1 MIVKAIIKE
10 EEERCQIALEVAGS
24 SHVIGIKWLTIY
36 RRRCFCGIA
45 KGFCRNLKGSINKH
59 SMNYAVAK
67 LLYNSILKVCINNI
81 IINKLKDIFNLYFKG
96 ILIKNNY
103 II

>member
-24 SHVIGIKWLTIY
+24 SHVIRIKWLTIY

-45 KGFCRNLKGSINKH
+45 KGFSGNLKGINKH
-59 SMNYAVAK
+59 SMNYAVAEQ
-67 LLYNSILKVCINNI
+67 LYNSILNEFLLKAI
-81 IINKLKDIFNLYFKG
+81 I
-96 ILIKNNY
+96 
-103 II
+103 